1 MTAFLFIAAA
11 MVAVALGWVLWP
23 LLRPGSARS
32 VEHAAANVSI
42 FKDHFAD
49 LDADLSRGIIS
60 ADQHVEAKRELER
73 RLLDDVRGSVDSTRT
88 VHPARRWSA
97 VIIALIAPLAAAG
110 LYWHIGT
117 PTAFSPMVANAADE
131 NGMARE
137 QIETMVTR
145 VKQRLEK
152 DPDNAEG
159 WSILARTQYAL
170 GNFAESAAA
179 YDKLSLLIPN
189 NADVLADY
197 ADALAMSQGRS
208 FAGKPLALMQLAL
221 KIDPTQWKAL
231 AMAGSEAFDRKDY
244 EAAVDYWQRLQST
257 APADSPVASQVQGSI
272 DQARLLAGGAVVT
285 PAKKSSDMTRSA
297 PAERS
302 SSDMTRSAP
311 AGRSVSGT
319 VTLSPSLQA
328 KVRPEDSVFVFARP
342 ADGSRMPVAVV
353 RARVSEL
360 PLRFTLDDSRAM
372 APTAKISG
380 YEDVIVTARVSR
392 SGNAIPA
399 SGDLESGTDKV
410 KVGSQ
415 GIAVTIDRAVR

>member
-1 MTAFLFIAAA
+1 MTAFLFTAAA

-32 VEHAAANVSI
+32 VEHVAANVSI
-42 FKDHFAD
+42 FKDQFAD
-49 LDADLSRGIIS
+49 LDADLSRGTIS
-60 ADQHVEAKRELER
+60 ADQHAEAKRELER
-73 RLLDDVRGSVDSTRT
+73 RLLDDVRGSVDSTGT
-88 VHPARRWSA
+88 VRPARRWSA
-97 VIIALIAPLAAAG
+97 VIIVLIAPLAAAG
-110 LYWHIGT
+110 LYWQIGT
-117 PTAFSPMVANAADE
+117 PAAFSPMVAKAPDE
-131 NGMARE
+131 GGVTRE
-137 QIETMVTR
+137 QIETMVTQ

-152 DPDNAEG
+152 EPSNTEG
-159 WSILARTQYAL
+159 WAILARTQYAL
-170 GNFAESAAA
+170 GNFAESSAAFE
-179 YDKLSLLIPN
+179 KLNVLIPN

-197 ADALAMSQGRS
+197 ADALAMGQGRS
-208 FAGKPLALMQLAL
+208 YAGKPLELMQLAL

-231 AMAGSEAFDRKDY
+231 AMTGSEAFDRKDY
-244 EAAVDYWQRLQST
+244 EAAIDYWQRLQST
-257 APADSPVASQVQGSI
+257 APADSPVASQIQGSI
-272 DQARLLAGGAVVT
+272 DHARLLAGGGVAT
-285 PAKKSSDMTRSA
+285 PTKTSSETA
-297 PAERS
+297 
-302 SSDMTRSAP
+302 RSAP

-319 VTLSPSLQA
+319 VTLSPSLQS

-380 YEDVIVTARVSR
+380 HEDVIVTARVSR

-415 GIAVTIDRAVR
+415 GIAVTIDRAVP